1 MLKSFYWHD
10 YETFGANPAMDWP
23 SQFAGIRTDAEL
35 NEIGEPL
42 NIYCKQPLDHLPNP
56 VAAVVTGLSPQEV
69 NSKGMIE
76 PEFMRL
82 IHHEFMQSGTCGVG
96 YNSLRFDDEVTRHA
110 LYRNF
115 YDPYAREWQNGNSRW
130 DLIDMV
136 RLAGAIRPD
145 GIEWPLREDG
155 FKSFRLEE
163 LTEANGISH
172 GHAHDALSDVRAT
185 IGMAKLVRDR
195 QRKLFDYV
203 LNLRNKHVVSKML
216 NLAQQDM
223 VVHVSGMFGGHRNNL
238 AVIVPLANHPI
249 NKNGIVVYDLA
260 VDPAP
265 LLDLS
270 AEQIRE
276 RLFTPV
282 DQLPEG
288 VERIPLKTVH
298 INKCPVIAPIKVLS
312 AQNQNELNID
322 LALCEKHRQQLLDSP
337 ELVAKVQAVFSER
350 PDNGDGVRDPEKMLY
365 SGGFFSSS
373 DKGAMSQI
381 VASAP
386 EQLASLSINFQDAR
400 LEEMLLRYRG
410 RHYPG
415 TLDDEDRQAW
425 LQFCRDRLSGKLHP
439 GDKTVLN
446 FGNFGQAMAEAKEL
460 ATEDSAKLSLLR
472 EVESYVQQSRRE
484 LSLEL
489 SIELPIEE

>member
-1 MLKSFYWHD
+1 MDIKSFYWHD

-23 SQFAGIRTDAEL
+23 AQFAGIRTDADL

-42 NIYCKQPLDHLPNP
+42 NIFCKQPMDHLPNP
-56 VAAVVTGLSPQEV
+56 VATMVTGLSPQEV
-69 NSKGMIE
+69 NERGVVE
-76 PEFMRL
+76 PDFIRM
-82 IHHEFMQSGTCGVG
+82 IHHEFIQPGTCGVG
-96 YNSLRFDDEVTRHA
+96 YNSLRFDDEVTRNA

-163 LTEANGISH
+163 LTKANGITHSD
-172 GHAHDALSDVRAT
+172 AHDALSDVRAT
-185 IGMAKLVRDR
+185 IAMARLVRD
-195 QRKLFDYV
+195 QQPKLFDYV

-216 NLAQQDM
+216 NLVQQDM

-238 AVIVPLANHPI
+238 AIVVPLANHPI

-265 LLDLS
+265 LLELS
-270 AEQIRE
+270 VEQIRE
-276 RLFTPV
+276 RLFTPAE
-282 DQLPEG
+282 QLPEG

-298 INKCPVIAPIKVLS
+298 INKCPVLASVKVLN
-312 AQNQNELNID
+312 AKNQDELDID
-322 LALCEKHRQQLLDSP
+322 LTLCEKHRQQLLQSP
-337 ELVAKVQAVFSER
+337 ELAGKVQAVFSER
-350 PDNGDGVRDPEKMLY
+350 PAYGDELNDPEKMLY
-365 SGGFFSSS
+365 SGGFFSYA
-373 DKGAMSQI
+373 DKDAMSQI
-381 VASAP
+381 VTSTP
-386 EQLASLSINFQDAR
+386 EQLTNLTINFGDSR

-410 RHYPG
+410 RHYPQ
-415 TLDDEDRQAW
+415 TLDDEDRQEW

-439 GDKTVLN
+439 QDKTVLN
-446 FGNFGQAMAEAKEL
+446 FGNFNQAMAEAQTMAGDDTNKQ
-460 ATEDSAKLSLLR
+460 DLLR
-472 EVESYVQQSRRE
+472 KVESYVQQLGKE

-489 SIELPIEE
+489 SV